1 MSGFTAEG
9 VPPPSVFEAGVCP
22 GLRRCRN
29 LEAWSPLIRDRTLI
43 HDLGLH
49 SR

>member
-1 MSGFTAEG
+1 MSGLTGGMCWHAR
-9 VPPPSVFEAGVCP
+9 
-22 GLRRCRN
+22 LCRN
-29 LEAWSPLIRDRTLI
+29 LEAWSPLFRDRILI